1 MIDEGSARAKRCS
14 STFLASRRTFS
25 FQGTVQDLDFND
37 TVGGLIRVSCRTA
50 HRASR
55 IARACASDSSMR
67 GGAPLAAIAAR
78 AALLLLSLVGA

>member
-37 TVGGLIRVSCRTA
+37 TVGGLNRVHSTSRIA
-50 HRASR
+50 HRAR
-55 IARACASDSSMR
+55 LC
-67 GGAPLAAIAAR
+67 
-78 AALLLLSLVGA
+78 V